1 MLGFIT
7 RISIKVLGHN
17 ISFLIN
23 KLIGNYDSGNY
34 DSIDKIKSLVFG

>member
-17 ISFLIN
+17 ILFLIN
-23 KLIGNYDSGNY
+23 KLIGNYDS
-34 DSIDKIKSLVFG
+34 IAKIKSLIFG